1 MAKETIELDLKGET
15 CPLTFVKTKL
25 QLEGLDSGDRLTVI
39 FDYAPAISNVPK
51 SVKAEGHIILG
62 IDVEENDIWKV
73 HIEKA

>member
-1 MAKETIELDLKGET
+1 MTKETIELDLKGEI

-39 FDYAPAISNVPK
+39 FDYAPSISNVPK

-62 IDVEENDIWKV
+62 IDMEENDMWKV